1 MGTCQGDL
9 LGVVLFALAHFRA
22 LYFTTI
28 NFPSCLFPSIID
40 ETHIIRP
47 PSIVSSTYEHL

>member
-1 MGTCQGDL
+1 
-9 LGVVLFALAHFRA
+9 VVLFALAHFRA